1 MPAALK
7 YLVFEPSPDHA
18 TVTSYVF
25 EVAQTGAAEGPVLQH
40 DIGKPA
46 VVNGECRVDVSALLA
61 LLPKGSYIALVRAA
75 NAKGLSAPGVS
86 APFTW

>member
-1 MPAALK
+1 LK

-25 EVAQTGAAEGPVLQH
+25 EVALADAAQGPVLQR

-61 LLPKGSYIALVRAA
+61 LLPSGSYIALVRAA
-75 NAKGLSAPGVS
+75 NANGLSVPGVS
-86 APFTW
+86 APFSW